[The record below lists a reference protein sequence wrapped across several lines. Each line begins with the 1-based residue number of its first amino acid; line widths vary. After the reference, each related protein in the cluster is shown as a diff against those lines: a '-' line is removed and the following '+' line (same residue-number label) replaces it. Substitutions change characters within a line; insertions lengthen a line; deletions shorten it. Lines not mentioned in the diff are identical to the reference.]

1 MFYAHCFCE
10 VHITEQWIHYG
21 YQEMCLGL
29 KVTYFMSACLMYVS
43 VVLISLLAAEME
55 EKLAMNYLINTS
67 SEIWLKCIYGR
78 FQRYVC
84 DILTTFFIFE
94 TLQMNVISLQD
105 V

>member
-1 MFYAHCFCE
+1 MRSRC
-10 VHITEQWIHYG
+10 
-21 YQEMCLGL
+21 
-29 KVTYFMSACLMYVS
+29 
-43 VVLISLLAAEME
+43 SLLSVKWNSDDSGTSFQCSA
-55 EKLAMNYLINTS
+55 KLIRCAKSCKMLCFSPGRNGTGSDRDRHIPRYCS
-67 SEIWLKCIYGR
+67 SCKMRVGR

>member
-1 MFYAHCFCE
+1 MKAVKAGPRH
-10 VHITEQWIHYG
+10 
-21 YQEMCLGL
+21 
-29 KVTYFMSACLMYVS
+29 
-43 VVLISLLAAEME
+43 
-55 EKLAMNYLINTS
+55 LAMMSDVEQCKQNDMQYI
-67 SEIWLKCIYGR
+67 GR

>member
-1 MFYAHCFCE
+1 MFIFFNYFC
-10 VHITEQWIHYG
+10 
-21 YQEMCLGL
+21 
-29 KVTYFMSACLMYVS
+29 TYFSQSNGGFYQS
-43 VVLISLLAAEME
+43 TP
-55 EKLAMNYLINTS
+55 MNYINYWWTGLWMS
-67 SEIWLKCIYGR
+67 LSRDGLGR

>member
-1 MFYAHCFCE
+1 MDIAA
-10 VHITEQWIHYG
+10 IRG
-21 YQEMCLGL
+21 D
-29 KVTYFMSACLMYVS
+29 SS
-43 VVLISLLAAEME
+43 LISDTGA
-55 EKLAMNYLINTS
+55 
-67 SEIWLKCIYGR
+67 GR